1 MPTPLKSS
9 AIYRSADP
17 SHRTAARTSSKAF
30 AQPRDE
36 QRRREAACDVRYAC
50 PKSEESDVDT
60 SRRGTGMFTRIVV
73 ALDGSPEGTIA
84 VPYACLIARISGAS
98 VTLLRVVGHERD
110 AAGAQTFVDGLVRE
124 YGTPEVRIEALV
136 HEGDAANEILDEVR
150 LRGADLVVMR
160 TRGRSGLSRLVL
172 GSVAQKV
179 VRQSQAPVLLLTPGG
194 KAEAPH
200 AITSIL
206 VPVDGSPG
214 GALALGIASTL
225 AKQAG
230 AALHLLQVVQ
240 PVPTYESSA
249 LLLNGPID
257 VDASWDEDAESGA
270 QAYVDALVGRLSSRG
285 LTVQG
290 EALMANSVPEAIN
303 ANAADRACDL
313 IVMSS
318 HAHTGAARAFLGSV
332 TDAVVR
338 SARSAVLVIRRDAE
352 SEAEGEA
359 QADANA
365 EAQADASAGA
375 S

>member
-1 MPTPLKSS
+1 M
-9 AIYRSADP
+9 
-17 SHRTAARTSSKAF
+17 
-30 AQPRDE
+30 
-36 QRRREAACDVRYAC
+36 
-50 PKSEESDVDT
+50 
-60 SRRGTGMFTRIVV
+60 
-73 ALDGSPEGTIA
+73 
-84 VPYACLIARISGAS
+84 
-98 VTLLRVVGHERD
+98 
-110 AAGAQTFVDGLVRE
+110 
-124 YGTPEVRIEALV
+124 
-136 HEGDAANEILDEVR
+136 
-150 LRGADLVVMR
+150 
-160 TRGRSGLSRLVL
+160 L

-257 VDASWDEDAESGA
+257 VDASWDQDAESGA

-290 EALMANSVPEAIN
+290 EALMWSVPEAIN

-313 IVMSS
+313 IVAGS